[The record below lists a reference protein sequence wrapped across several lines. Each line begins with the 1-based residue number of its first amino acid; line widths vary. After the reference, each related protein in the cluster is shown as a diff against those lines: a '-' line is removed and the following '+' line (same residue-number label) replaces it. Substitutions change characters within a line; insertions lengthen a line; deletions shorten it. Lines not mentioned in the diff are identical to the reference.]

1 MRLLSWG
8 IEIHSTLNIDPASSA
23 SQINKVINK
32 PEFRK
37 QLDSVGIALT
47 ASDLKGDYNSFR
59 TSINK
64 IVREVKGD
72 TKTAKVQVGV
82 EVNKNQAVKSIN
94 DSLIQAS
101 KELKKIKIKIDAQVD
116 KGSLERQLSGS
127 SSKPNTSGLGA
138 EKQVTNEKIK
148 QSSVQSEINNKARA
162 GANISKENRAQIEAS
177 KAKFSAHAQELSAA
191 NQSFASLKN
200 MAYQYS
206 QEFKESGHHVDR
218 NVKEVTTLENGMKRA
233 VIEVRK
239 YNEELKRSQTY
250 RLNVQ
255 QNPASGRF
263 EATQLTQQNTAQQ
276 SYNESVRA
284 GHALIDK
291 TVQSYQGVI
300 ATGSRVEDTYNK
312 QIIALKQLQA
322 SGTATKSQ
330 VDSMINSQKLAIRA
344 DEQKAKATELRT
356 KMLHQHTKAMQQNAK
371 YIDKSG
377 MNQLSK
383 DINAVN
389 MSSSNALPQLKALQ
403 GQMTGYVNQAAQA
416 TRSQMGI
423 MENFQNA
430 MLKFPIWMG
439 ASTLFFGAIQ
449 SAKTFVTTIID
460 VDAKMT
466 TLQKVMSDS
475 ADMNQVFEDAT
486 HSAERF
492 GQTLSSVLDAYA
504 EFARQGYEGADL
516 TNFADAALITSN
528 VGEVGAQEASEYL
541 TSAAAQWQQESQ
553 DAMGNIDSWNNIANN
568 YATTVAK
575 LGEGQAKA
583 GSTARA
589 MGLDFHET
597 NAVLGSLTAQ
607 TKQSGSEIG
616 NFIKAVFPRAYT
628 VGKGTLEDLGIQLE
642 DNMGRTKSAIEL
654 YREAAHAITDMN
666 DADQAEVVKGLGGV
680 HHYQRMQVLLDTLRE
695 TGGMYDQIYDAS
707 VNSAGSAAAENA
719 IYMESLEAQ
728 INKAKVAIEMF
739 SLALGEAFLEA
750 GILEFITTF
759 TNALTGITHVMNEHP
774 ALYKAA
780 FGVLIALILTA
791 SKNMRALYATMGSAS
806 AIKGLLTP
814 VTHEISVLN
823 SGMQTATAN
832 SRKMVMA
839 DKQLVAS
846 KGQLMTASQMAT
858 GATRTETGAVTASTV
873 AVQGKSRATQGM
885 AVVQGVASKA
895 TAGLGLAL
903 RGLMAATGVG
913 LAIGGITFLLE
924 KFIGSAADA
933 TNASTQFAQTQDVL
947 KQSLEQDSERVDT
960 LINDHQKLES
970 QIQSGNYTS
979 EDLQKHTA
987 TTKELSM
994 LFPDLV
1000 AGTENYGTALVN
1012 QQGIMEGRIALLQS
1026 QIDAEKDLAQVQAD
1040 AALQERI
1047 RAGEDAEKSLDGRSF
1062 FDTELEQA
1070 MHQMSRNAPNGAF
1083 KEQAKDIQTA
1093 NDLLNYGNSLIEE
1106 RRRLYAEDPTANADA
1121 ISNLDTAIEKYRTHS
1136 DNIGMLQSQMQDGV
1150 NARSEDFLKEVQSFI
1165 ETNEA
1170 LGSNVGMLMG
1180 QVANQIAAVSDG
1192 SKEAANTYGIFL
1204 GKLQEDSGFVEK
1216 MGQYETA
1223 VENFKNA
1230 SSPEEEAAAYATLVE
1245 QFTAMKTLIEETMS
1259 SAGYDDASIQTLIS
1273 SLEAAEVASLGFEGS
1288 VLDTH
1293 DSMVDLDSIQEDTAG
1308 SAEELT
1314 YAWQQASDA
1323 ASGFKDEINAL
1334 DSEMS
1339 TISSAMEQLTETG
1352 GLDASKFAEVLEIM
1366 PEFANSIGSAD
1377 EMLAALSGR
1386 YGELSDTQRER
1397 LAEMILTQQDAN
1409 EIQESDNLDS
1419 EQTKLDQNAE
1429 RVSLEEQNE
1438 ADLLLGNA
1446 AKGEVDKQNK
1456 GKVESAKAGIASVR
1470 AVGEDEQEA
1479 DLVNSKGGHYE
1490 TDNANFNVLAKSKET
1505 TEQGTVES
1513 IGGMWGQLAS
1523 WVSNMWSNVTQ
1534 WAASMVDDIKIAFGK
1549 DVPTSSGASIGILGS
1564 SALDSVVN
1572 NTAPSAGG
1580 FSASASLGG
1589 LGSLNLNTA
1598 NSELKELDDRIAE
1611 LLEKSPELT
1620 KNIDGNA
1627 KAHDKLGKSG
1637 AGSGKSLKDFDKSA
1651 KGAGDSAKKAG
1662 KDSEKTAK
1670 EIKDLGIEVERATK
1684 SFTKNT
1690 FILNQ
1695 HEEALRK
1702 INLQIEKQNLQTQ
1715 KYATH
1720 SSAYRNALKQENK
1733 LNQQK
1738 LKVMEKQEKS
1748 LSNQI
1753 KAGKI
1758 DEYGI
1763 VGQDVNVGYNKYN
1776 VSQQASE
1783 GGRTTARVT
1792 AASGGAGSKV
1802 APFAGWRVNYGYS
1815 PQGGGEYGRRI
1826 GFNGGR
1832 HYGIDFGG
1840 RSGQAVKTPHGGQVV
1855 KSGWSSYGG
1864 GNQVEVYN
1872 KAMDKTFTFMHML
1885 GDLSVKAGQ
1894 TIQAGQQV
1902 GRMGSTGNSTGTHL
1916 HFQVNSGRGVNNSRT
1931 VNPNSYLASGS
1942 GSYVGGNNAVSSKSI
1957 GKKVAQNI
1965 STSQGDK
1972 LGNSISEE
1980 TASHLNALEQAELDA
1995 IERSINQHNAGE
2007 ENKSK
2012 VQEAREAR
2020 DKMVLEQL
2028 QLRAQ
2033 IREIEFKIIESQV
2046 EQYNYNRDKL
2056 DTKIADLQYKADDR
2070 ARKAGKTSDSDV
2082 WRNYMTQAKKAEEQQ
2097 LKIQR
2102 EQVTFL
2108 QRTLAGDAKKSPAN
2122 RMNHAY
2128 RVQLEDTLREAQQQV
2143 ISIRRSIDESQAA
2156 IIGSKVNQVMN
2167 EIDKSL
2173 EKITKQQT
2181 LIEHQRNFI
2190 DQTYNEGAEKYIA
2203 SLDKELKLH
2212 QKNHAEMSKSV
2223 RTLRTLRGTLKQQPE
2238 LYEQVTG
2245 KIDEMEQGLRDAHLA
2260 VFNLKKEIKT
2270 IEIDKL
2276 VESLNEALEKA
2287 QKESKKLGDNLHFI
2301 SKEFQPDL
2309 YFNTQADIL
2318 VEMQEYKTVIGDNI
2332 KRLKTMQKEVKKM
2345 PELHKRVTE
2354 ELKNWEEQQI
2364 SVRKEM
2370 HTLRAEFSTD
2380 FVNSIK
2386 SIYQKQ
2392 QELAIEAIDKE
2403 YTEYEKMINK
2413 KLKLIDDTATEDRYQ
2428 EDVTDKQEE
2437 LQKLRDE
2444 IMQRSGD
2451 DSLRNQKILKDLR
2464 EELADKERE
2473 YNRFIDDKERE
2484 RRKEALQEE
2493 LDDAKELA
2501 DEKKENT
2508 NQIFEDL
2515 LNDQR
2520 KFNEIQE
2527 QIMKG
2532 QVDKYKEIY
2541 KELTGFVNNNM
2552 KDIGKSISEGLL
2564 DGITSPFDA
2573 LIELTELLKKVSGS
2587 DIPVPES
2594 GLKPVAPTVGE
2605 SLTGQIKGISNNLS
2619 LMNLGASA
2627 SLPSLNLNKQAPNHT
2642 TTNSNTFSSLVN
2654 IENFKGTPQEKDAF
2668 VRSIESELRK
2678 LGVI

>member
-8 IEIHSTLNIDPASSA
+8 IEIHSTLNIDPTSSA

-37 QLDSVGIALT
+37 QLDSVGVALT
-47 ASDLKGDYNSFR
+47 ASDLAKDTNAFRVSLNKVIKEVQGD
-59 TSINK
+59 
-64 IVREVKGD
+64 E
-72 TKTAKVQVGV
+72 KTAKVKVGV

-94 DSLIQAS
+94 ASLAQAA
-101 KELKKIKIKIDAQVD
+101 KELKKIKINIDAQVD

-127 SSKPNTSGLGA
+127 SSKPNASGLGA

-148 QSSVQSEINNKARA
+148 QSSVQSEINNKAQA

-206 QEFKESGHHVDR
+206 QEFKESGYEIDR
-218 NVKEVTTLENGMKRA
+218 NIKEVTTLENGMKRA
-233 VIEVRK
+233 TIEVRK

-255 QNPASGRF
+255 QNPATGRF

-276 SYNESVRA
+276 SYNEEVRK
-284 GHALIDK
+284 GNALINK
-291 TVQSYQGVI
+291 TVQAYESQI
-300 ATGSRVEDTYNK
+300 AKGSRVEDTYRK
-312 QIIALKQLQA
+312 QIASLKQLQA
-322 SGTATKSQ
+322 TQQVTKTQ
-330 VDSMINSQKLAIRA
+330 VDSVIGRQKLAIQA
-344 DEQKAKATELRT
+344 DEQQAKATDLKT

-389 MSSSNALPQLKALQ
+389 LSSSNALPQLKALQ

-449 SAKTFVTTIID
+449 SAKTFITTIIE
-460 VDAKMT
+460 VDTKMT

-475 ADMNQVFEDAT
+475 ADMGQVFDDAT
-486 HSAERF
+486 RSAERF

-553 DAMGNIDSWNNIANN
+553 EAMSNIDSWNNIANN

-597 NAVLGSLTAQ
+597 NAVLGALTAQ

-628 VGKGTLEDLGIQLE
+628 VGRGTLEDLGIQLE

-719 IYMESLEAQ
+719 IYMESIEAQ

-750 GILEFITTF
+750 GILNFITTF
-759 TNALTGITHVMNEHP
+759 TNALTGITNVMNEHP

-780 FGVLIALILTA
+780 FGVLIALILSA
-791 SKNMRALYATMGSAS
+791 NKNMRTLYATMSSAS
-806 AIKGLLTP
+806 AIKGLFSP
-814 VTHEISVLN
+814 ATHQLSLLN
-823 SGMQTATAN
+823 TGMKTATDN
-832 SRKMVMA
+832 SRKMTMA
-839 DKQLVAS
+839 NRELVGTMGARR
-846 KGQLMTASQMAT
+846 TAAQVAT
-858 GATRTETGAVTASTV
+858 AATKAETGAVTASTV
-873 AVQGKSRATQGM
+873 AVQGKSRANQALAFTSGL
-885 AVVQGVASKA
+885 ASKA
-895 TAGLGLAL
+895 VTGLSLAARSL
-903 RGLMAATGVG
+903 LAMTGVG
-913 LAIGGITFLLE
+913 LAISGVSFLLE
-924 KFIGSAADA
+924 KFINKSADA
-933 TNASTQFAQTQDVL
+933 TNAATEFAQTQDVL
-947 KQSLEQDSERVDT
+947 KQSMEQDGAGV
-960 LINDHQKLES
+960 QKLVDDYEKLDAV
-970 QIQSGNYTS
+970 IQSGDYSNEQLAEHTS
-979 EDLQKHTA
+979 MTEQLA
-987 TTKELSM
+987 S

-1000 AGTENYGTALVN
+1000 AGTEEYGTSLSNQQGIIQTRIDLVN
-1012 QQGIMEGRIALLQS
+1012 QQIE
-1026 QIDAEKDLAQVQAD
+1026 AEKELAKTQAD
-1040 AALQERI
+1040 AARQAAIDAGLEAEANFNKQLSTAQRKEGDIAAGAGGGVSSYGEVFTPELENVQELI
-1047 RAGEDAEKSLDGRSF
+1047 AGAKTLND
-1062 FDTELEQA
+1062 LEQA
-1070 MHQMSRNAPNGAF
+1070 R
-1083 KEQAKDIQTA
+1083 
-1093 NDLLNYGNSLIEE
+1093 
-1106 RRRLYAEDPTANADA
+1106 AELKSYTQE
-1121 ISNLDTAIEKYRTHS
+1121 I
-1136 DNIGMLQSQMQDGV
+1136 QSQEPELYGQLESEI
-1150 NARSEDFLKEVQSFI
+1150 ARVDSFL
-1165 ETNEA
+1165 
-1170 LGSNVGMLMG
+1170 M
-1180 QVANQIAAVSDG
+1180 
-1192 SKEAANTYGIFL
+1192 
-1204 GKLQEDSGFVEK
+1204 
-1216 MGQYETA
+1216 
-1223 VENFKNA
+1223 
-1230 SSPEEEAAAYATLVE
+1230 
-1245 QFTAMKTLIEETMS
+1245 ETMS
-1259 SAGYDDASIQTLIS
+1259 GLAGENAIIIQGVTATAQDTMNSISAIV
-1273 SLEAAEVASLGFEGS
+1273 AETDNL
-1288 VLDTH
+1288 
-1293 DSMVDLDSIQEDTAG
+1293 G
-1308 SAEELT
+1308 SASQNMLGGMANELVGLNLGIDET
-1314 YAWQQASDA
+1314 KLIYGEFESLLASDA
-1323 ASGFKDEINAL
+1323 GFIDKMAGYESAVNKFQNATTDEQKFSALKELETQYATTVAAIVAHLQDLGLSENEINKVTAGFDKQLVAL
-1334 DSEMS
+1334 TGLDTEMLS
-1339 TISSAMEQLTETG
+1339 GVKTVEDMVAHQNALEEGTDGATDALTAQQEAVKGLVDGFRELDGQMNTISNAMEQLAETG
-1352 GLDASKFAEVLEIM
+1352 FIDMDTMYDLIEAYPELLGQQLTAAEM
-1366 PEFANSIGSAD
+1366 QEFLQNKHNELNNQKLQNYQDELMTSEHVMQNIIADEDHKMHEVAKRYGMDLSNYNSIAAAKEG
-1377 EMLAALSGR
+1377 LAAL
-1386 YGELSDTQRER
+1386 Y
-1397 LAEMILTQQDAN
+1397 
-1409 EIQESDNLDS
+1409 
-1419 EQTKLDQNAE
+1419 
-1429 RVSLEEQNE
+1429 
-1438 ADLLLGNA
+1438 
-1446 AKGEVDKQNK
+1446 NK
-1456 GKVESAKAGIASVR
+1456 
-1470 AVGEDEQEA
+1470 
-1479 DLVNSKGGHYE
+1479 
-1490 TDNANFNVLAKSKET
+1490 
-1505 TEQGTVES
+1505 GTVEQQNKIVDALGERYGVDLS
-1513 IGGMWGQLAS
+1513 NFSDLAS
-1523 WVSNMWSNVTQ
+1523 KKAAIEAELMAMITDAWNAHITQLQALAPELNEFLKDYQGAEGIKAAQDIVDNQPLKMQVGVGALPALDTTGAITKINTLRDSLSEIKPMFNDLVSVDFGSEIALQ
-1534 WAASMVDDIKIAFGK
+1534 SGDAADGMF
-1549 DVPTSSGASIGILGS
+1549 GASDASDILGS
-1564 SALDSVVN
+1564 SLA
-1572 NTAPSAGG
+1572 
-1580 FSASASLGG
+1580 
-1589 LGSLNLNTA
+1589 
-1598 NSELKELDDRIAE
+1598 
-1611 LLEKSPELT
+1611 
-1620 KNIDGNA
+1620 
-1627 KAHDKLGKSG
+1627 
-1637 AGSGKSLKDFDKSA
+1637 
-1651 KGAGDSAKKAG
+1651 GAGDAGDVVGSSLAGAGNKARKAAKDTEKAG
-1662 KDSEKTAK
+1662 KSAGKTAK
-1670 EIKDLGIEVERATK
+1670 EIKNLGIEVERATK

-1690 FILNQ
+1690 FVLNQ

-1720 SSAYRNALKQENK
+1720 SSAYRNALKRENK

-1758 DEYGI
+1758 NEYGI
-1763 VGQDVNVGYNKYN
+1763 VGQDITVGYNKYN
-1776 VSQQASE
+1776 VTQQASE
-1783 GGRTTARVT
+1783 GGRTTAKVT
-1792 AASGGAGSKV
+1792 PAKSSTGTV
-1802 APFAGWRVNYGYS
+1802 APFAGWKVNYGYS

-1840 RSGQAVKTPHGGQVV
+1840 KTGQAIRTPHGGQVV
-1855 KSGWSSYGG
+1855 SAGWSPYGG

-1872 KAMDKTFTFMHML
+1872 KALDKTFTFMHML

-1916 HFQVNSGRGVNNSRT
+1916 HFQVNNGRGINNSRSVDPRNFLT
-1931 VNPNSYLASGS
+1931 GSG
-1942 GSYVGGNNAVSSKSI
+1942 GSYVGATTT
-1957 GKKVAQNI
+1957 QTT
-1965 STSQGDK
+1965 TSQASK
-1972 LGNSISEE
+1972 LGNSISAE
-1980 TASHLNALEQAELDA
+1980 TASYLNDLEQAELDA
-1995 IERSINQHNAGE
+1995 IERSINQHNARE
-2007 ENKSK
+2007 DNKSK

-2020 DKMVLEQL
+2020 DKMVLDRL
-2028 QLRAQ
+2028 QLVAQ
-2033 IREIEFKIIESQV
+2033 IRETEFKIIESQI
-2046 EQYNYNRDKL
+2046 EQYDYNRDKL
-2056 DTKIADLQYKADDR
+2056 NTRISQLEYKADDT
-2070 ARKAGKTSDSDV
+2070 ARRAGKTSDSKE
-2082 WRNYMTQAKKAEEQQ
+2082 WRKYMSQAKASKEQQ
-2097 LKIQR
+2097 LAIQR
-2102 EQVTFL
+2102 EQVAYIEK
-2108 QRTLAGDAKKSPAN
+2108 TLAADAKRSPGN
-2122 RMNHAY
+2122 RMNQVH
-2128 RVQLEDTLREAQQQV
+2128 RVQLQDTLREAQEQV
-2143 ISIRRSIDESQAA
+2143 VSLRRAVDEAENA
-2156 IIGSKVNQVMN
+2156 IISSRVNQSLT
-2167 EIDKSL
+2167 EIDKAL
-2173 EKITKQQT
+2173 EKIEKQQT
-2181 LIEHQRNFI
+2181 LVEHQKSFI
-2190 DQTYNEGAEKYIA
+2190 DQTYADGAKKYIG
-2203 SLDKELKLH
+2203 SLEKELKLH
-2212 QKNHAEMSKSV
+2212 KTRTSEMNKSIKTLKN
-2223 RTLRTLRGTLKQQPE
+2223 LRSNLKQQPE

-2245 KIDEMEQGLRDAHLA
+2245 KISEMEQGLRDAELA
-2260 VFNLKKEIKT
+2260 VFELKKEIKT

-2345 PELHKRVTE
+2345 PELHKRVTD
-2354 ELKNWEEQQI
+2354 ELKNWQEQQI

-2386 SIYQKQ
+2386 NIYQKQ
-2392 QELAIEAIDKE
+2392 QELATEAIDKE

-2428 EDVTDKQEE
+2428 EDVGDRQEE
-2437 LQKLRDE
+2437 IQKLRDE
-2444 IMQRSGD
+2444 IRQRDGD
-2451 DSLRNQKILKDLR
+2451 DSLRNQRILKDLR

-2493 LDDAKELA
+2493 LEDAKELA

-2564 DGITSPFDA
+2564 DGITTPFDA

-2627 SLPSLNLNKQAPNHT
+2627 TLPSLNLNKQAPNHT

-2668 VRSIESELRK
+2668 VRSIERELRK

>member
-8 IEIHSTLNIDPASSA
+8 IEIHSTLNIDPTSSA

-37 QLDSVGIALT
+37 QLDSVGVALT
-47 ASDLKGDYNSFR
+47 ASDLAKDTNAFRVSLNKVIKEVQGD
-59 TSINK
+59 
-64 IVREVKGD
+64 E
-72 TKTAKVQVGV
+72 KTAKVKVGV

-94 DSLIQAS
+94 ASLAQAA
-101 KELKKIKIKIDAQVD
+101 KELKKIKVNIDAQVD
-116 KGSLERQLSGS
+116 KGSLEKQLSGS
-127 SSKPNTSGLGA
+127 SSKPKTSGLGA

-148 QSSVQSEINNKARA
+148 QSSVQSEINNKAQA

-206 QEFKESGHHVDR
+206 QEFKESGFHID
-218 NVKEVTTLENGMKRA
+218 NNIKDTTTLENGMKRA

-239 YNEELKRSQTY
+239 YNDELKRSQTF
-250 RLNVQ
+250 RLSVQ
-255 QNPASGRF
+255 QNPATGRF

-276 SYNESVRA
+276 SYNEEVRK
-284 GHALIDK
+284 GNALINK
-291 TVQSYQGVI
+291 TVQAYESQI
-300 ATGSRVEDTYNK
+300 AKGSRVEDTYRK
-312 QIIALKQLQA
+312 QIASLKQLQA
-322 SGTATKSQ
+322 TQQVTKTQ
-330 VDSMINSQKLAIRA
+330 VDSVIGKQKLAIQA
-344 DEQKAKATELRT
+344 DEQQAKATDLKT
-356 KMLHQHTKAMQQNAK
+356 KMLHQHTKAMQQNAR

-389 MSSSNALPQLKALQ
+389 LSSSNALPQLKALQ

-423 MENFQNA
+423 IENFQNA

-449 SAKTFVTTIID
+449 SAKTFITTIID

-475 ADMNQVFEDAT
+475 ADMNQVFDDAT
-486 HSAERF
+486 RSAERF

-553 DAMGNIDSWNNIANN
+553 DAMGNIDAWNNIANN

-589 MGLDFHET
+589 MGLDFDET
-597 NAVLGSLTAQ
+597 NAVLGALTAQ

-628 VGKGTLEDLGIQLE
+628 VGRGTLEDLGIQLE

-695 TGGMYDQIYDAS
+695 TGGLYDQIYDAS

-719 IYMESLEAQ
+719 VYMESLEAQ

-759 TNALTGITHVMNEHP
+759 TNALTGITNVMNEHP

-780 FGVLIALILTA
+780 FGVLIALILSA
-791 SKNMRALYATMGSAS
+791 SKNMRALYATMSSAS
-806 AIKGLLTP
+806 AIKGLFTP
-814 VTHEISVLN
+814 VTHQLSLLN
-823 SGMQTATAN
+823 TGMKTATDN
-832 SRKMVMA
+832 SRKMTMA
-839 DKQLVAS
+839 NRELVGS
-846 KGQLMTASQMAT
+846 MGTRRTAAQVAT
-858 GATRTETGAVTASTV
+858 AATAAETGAVTTSTV
-873 AVQGKSRATQGM
+873 AVQGKSRANQALAFTSGL
-885 AVVQGVASKA
+885 ASKA
-895 TAGLGLAL
+895 VIGLGAAA
-903 RGLMAATGVG
+903 RGLLAMTGVG
-913 LAIGGITFLLE
+913 LAISGVTFLLE
-924 KFIGSAADA
+924 KFINKSADA
-933 TNASTQFAQTQDVL
+933 TNAATEFAQTQDVL
-947 KQSLEQDSERVDT
+947 KQSMESDGAGV
-960 LINDHQKLES
+960 QKLVDDYEKLDAV
-970 QIQSGNYTS
+970 IQSGDYSN
-979 EDLQKHTA
+979 EQLAEHTNMTEQLA
-987 TTKELSM
+987 S

-1000 AGTENYGTALVN
+1000 AGTEEYGTSLSNQQGIIQTRIDLVN
-1012 QQGIMEGRIALLQS
+1012 QQIE
-1026 QIDAEKDLAQVQAD
+1026 AEKELAKTQAD
-1040 AALQERI
+1040 AARQAAI
-1047 RAGEDAEKSLDGRSF
+1047 DAGKEAEANFNKQLNAAQRKEGDIATGAGGGVSSYGEVF
-1062 FDTELEQA
+1062 TPELENVQELIA
-1070 MHQMSRNAPNGAF
+1070 GA
-1083 KEQAKDIQTA
+1083 KTL
-1093 NDLLNYGNSLIEE
+1093 NDLEKA
-1106 RRRLYAEDPTANADA
+1106 RAELKSYTQE
-1121 ISNLDTAIEKYRTHS
+1121 I
-1136 DNIGMLQSQMQDGV
+1136 QSQEPELYG
-1150 NARSEDFLKEVQSFI
+1150 RLESEITRVDTFL
-1165 ETNEA
+1165 
-1170 LGSNVGMLMG
+1170 M
-1180 QVANQIAAVSDG
+1180 
-1192 SKEAANTYGIFL
+1192 
-1204 GKLQEDSGFVEK
+1204 
-1216 MGQYETA
+1216 
-1223 VENFKNA
+1223 
-1230 SSPEEEAAAYATLVE
+1230 
-1245 QFTAMKTLIEETMS
+1245 ETMS
-1259 SAGYDDASIQTLIS
+1259 SLAGENAIIIEGVTATAQDTMNSIAAIVSETDNLGSASQNMLGGMANELVGLNLGIDTTKQIYGEFESLLASDSGFIEKMAGYESAVDKFQNATSDEARFSALKE
-1273 SLEAAEVASLGFEGS
+1273 LESQYAATVATIVAHLQDLGLSENEINKVTAGFDKQLVALTG
-1288 VLDTH
+1288 LDTEMMSGVKTV
-1293 DSMVDLDSIQEDTAG
+1293 DDMVAHQ
-1308 SAEELT
+1308 
-1314 YAWQQASDA
+1314 
-1323 ASGFKDEINAL
+1323 NAL
-1334 DSEMS
+1334 EEGTDGATDALTAQQEAVKGLVDGFRELDGQMN
-1339 TISSAMEQLTETG
+1339 TIGNAMEQLAETG
-1352 GLDASKFAEVLEIM
+1352 FIDMDTMYDLIEAYPELLGQQLTAAEM
-1366 PEFANSIGSAD
+1366 QEFLQNKHNELNNQKLQNYAD
-1377 EMLAALSGR
+1377 EMMTSEHVMQNIIADEDHKLHETAKR
-1386 YGELSDTQRER
+1386 YGIDLSNYNTV
-1397 LAEMILTQQDAN
+1397 A
-1409 EIQESDNLDS
+1409 
-1419 EQTKLDQNAE
+1419 
-1429 RVSLEEQNE
+1429 
-1438 ADLLLGNA
+1438 A
-1446 AKGEVDKQNK
+1446 AKEGLTALYNK
-1456 GKVESAKAGIASVR
+1456 
-1470 AVGEDEQEA
+1470 
-1479 DLVNSKGGHYE
+1479 
-1490 TDNANFNVLAKSKET
+1490 
-1505 TEQGTVES
+1505 GTVEQQNKIVEALGERYGIDLS
-1513 IGGMWGQLAS
+1513 NFSDLAS
-1523 WVSNMWSNVTQ
+1523 KKAAIEAELMTMITEAWNAHIAQLQALAPELNEFLKDFEGVEGLSTAKDYKSNMGLKEQLSLMSPVLTETQ
-1534 WAASMVDDIKIAFGK
+1534 SKTKTLMDSISQMEPMYNDLISVDFGSEIAFQAGEAA
-1549 DVPTSSGASIGILGS
+1549 DGMFGASDASDILGS
-1564 SALDSVVN
+1564 S
-1572 NTAPSAGG
+1572 
-1580 FSASASLGG
+1580 
-1589 LGSLNLNTA
+1589 LN
-1598 NSELKELDDRIAE
+1598 
-1611 LLEKSPELT
+1611 
-1620 KNIDGNA
+1620 
-1627 KAHDKLGKSG
+1627 
-1637 AGSGKSLKDFDKSA
+1637 
-1651 KGAGDSAKKAG
+1651 GAGDASDVVGSSLAGAGDKARKAAKDTEAANKAADKAG
-1662 KDSEKTAK
+1662 KSAGKTAK

-1690 FILNQ
+1690 FVLNK

-1720 SSAYRNALKQENK
+1720 SSAYRNALKRENK
-1733 LNQQK
+1733 LNEQK
-1738 LKVMEKQEKS
+1738 LKVMQQQEKS

-1758 DEYGI
+1758 NEYGL
-1763 VGQDVNVGYNKYN
+1763 VGQDVTVGYNKYN
-1776 VSQQASE
+1776 VTQQASE

-1792 AASGGAGSKV
+1792 PAKSSTGTV
-1802 APFAGWRVNYGYS
+1802 APFAGWKVNYGYS
-1815 PQGGGEYGRRI
+1815 PQGGGSYGNQI

-1840 RSGQAVKTPHGGQVV
+1840 KSGQAVRTPHGGQVV
-1855 KSGWSSYGG
+1855 SAGWSSYGG

-1872 KAMDKTFTFMHML
+1872 KALDKTFTFMHML

-1916 HFQVNSGRGVNNSRT
+1916 HFQVNGGRGVNNSRS
-1931 VNPNSYLASGS
+1931 VDPRNYLTGAG
-1942 GSYVGGNNAVSSKSI
+1942 GSYVGATTT
-1957 GKKVAQNI
+1957 QTT
-1965 STSQGDK
+1965 TSQASK
-1972 LGNSISEE
+1972 LGNSISAD
-1980 TASHLNALEQAELDA
+1980 TASYLNELEQAELDA
-1995 IERSINQHNAGE
+1995 IERSINQHNARE

-2020 DKMVLEQL
+2020 DQMVLDRL
-2028 QLRAQ
+2028 QLVAQ
-2033 IREIEFKIIESQV
+2033 IRENEFKIIESQI
-2046 EQYNYNRDKL
+2046 EQYDYNRDRL
-2056 DTKIADLQYKADDR
+2056 NTRIAQLEYKADDT
-2070 ARKAGKTSDSDV
+2070 ARKAGKTSDSKE
-2082 WRNYMTQAKKAEEQQ
+2082 WRKYMSQAKASKEQQ
-2097 LKIQR
+2097 LAIQR
-2102 EQVTFL
+2102 EQVAYIE
-2108 QRTLAGDAKKSPAN
+2108 QTLAADAKKSSGN
-2122 RMNHAY
+2122 RMNHVY
-2128 RVQLEDTLREAQQQV
+2128 RVQLQDRLRDAQEQV
-2143 ISIRRSIDESQAA
+2143 VSLRREIDDAENA
-2156 IIGSKVNQVMN
+2156 ILSSRVNQTFN
-2167 EIDKSL
+2167 EIDKAL
-2173 EKITKQQT
+2173 EKIDKQQAV
-2181 LIEHQRNFI
+2181 IEHQRNFI
-2190 DQTYNEGAEKYIA
+2190 DQTYADGAKKYIG
-2203 SLDKELKLH
+2203 SLEKELKLH
-2212 QKNHAEMSKSV
+2212 NSRTTSMQKSLK
-2223 RTLRTLRGTLKQQPE
+2223 TLKNLRSNLKQQPE
-2238 LYEQVTG
+2238 LYEQVTD
-2245 KIDEMEQGLRDAHLA
+2245 KISDMEQGLRDSKLA
-2260 VFNLKKEIKT
+2260 VHELKKEIKT

-2276 VESLNEALEKA
+2276 IESLNSALEKA

-2508 NQIFEDL
+2508 NQVFEDL

>member
-8 IEIHSTLNIDPASSA
+8 IEIHSTLSIDPTSSA

-32 PEFRK
+32 PEFKK
-37 QLDSVGIALT
+37 QLDSVGVALT
-47 ASDLKGDYNSFR
+47 ASDLKGDYNAFR

-64 IVREVKGD
+64 IIREVKGD
-72 TKTAKVQVGV
+72 AKTAKVQVGV

-101 KELKKIKIKIDAQVD
+101 KELKKIKVKIDAQVD

-148 QSSVQSEINNKARA
+148 QSSVQSEINNKAKA

-206 QEFKESGHHVDR
+206 QEFKESGFHID
-218 NVKEVTTLENGMKRA
+218 NNIKDTTTLENGMKRA

-239 YNEELKRSQTY
+239 YNDELKRSQTF
-250 RLNVQ
+250 RLSVQ
-255 QNPASGRF
+255 QNPATGRF

-276 SYNESVRA
+276 SYNEEVRK
-284 GHALIDK
+284 GNALINK
-291 TVQSYQGVI
+291 TVQAYESQI
-300 ATGSRVEDTYNK
+300 AKGSRVEDTYRK
-312 QIIALKQLQA
+312 QIASLKQLQA
-322 SGTATKSQ
+322 TQQVTKTQ
-330 VDSMINSQKLAIRA
+330 VDSVIGKQKLAIQA
-344 DEQKAKATELRT
+344 DEQQAKATDLKT
-356 KMLHQHTKAMQQNAK
+356 KMLHQHTKAMQQNAR

-389 MSSSNALPQLKALQ
+389 LSSSNALPQLKALQ

-423 MENFQNA
+423 IENFQNA

-449 SAKTFVTTIID
+449 SAKTFITTIID

-475 ADMNQVFEDAT
+475 ADMNQVFDDAT
-486 HSAERF
+486 RSAERF

-553 DAMGNIDSWNNIANN
+553 DAMGNIDAWNNIANN

-589 MGLDFHET
+589 MGLDFDET
-597 NAVLGSLTAQ
+597 NAVLGALTAQ

-628 VGKGTLEDLGIQLE
+628 VGRGTLEDLGIQLE

-695 TGGMYDQIYDAS
+695 TGGLYDQIYDAS

-759 TNALTGITHVMNEHP
+759 TNALTGITNVMNEHP

-780 FGVLIALILTA
+780 FGVLIALILSA

-814 VTHEISVLN
+814 VTQEISVLN

-947 KQSLEQDSERVDT
+947 KQSLEQDADRVDN
-960 LINDHQKLES
+960 LVRAHKDLEDK
-970 QIQSGNYTS
+970 IQSGDYSS
-979 EDLQKHTA
+979 EDLQEHKSVTE
-987 TTKELSM
+987 ELAM

-1000 AGTENYGTALVN
+1000 AGSEQYGTSLAA
-1012 QQGIMEGRIALLQS
+1012 QEGIMQTRIELIELQ
-1026 QIDAEKDLAQVQAD
+1026 IAREKELAETQAD
-1040 AALQERI
+1040 AARQERI
-1047 RAGEDAEKSLDGRSF
+1047 DAGKKAEKELSRDGMVDNALDKAKTGISGSGSIFNSGAGEYAEQVKAIE
-1062 FDTELEQA
+1062 T
-1070 MHQMSRNAPNGAF
+1070 
-1083 KEQAKDIQTA
+1083 I
-1093 NDLLNYGNSLIEE
+1093 NDLQQFGNDIIAE
-1106 RRRLYAEDPTANADA
+1106 RRRLQAEDPEANAYQIAELDKLIDRYQEHSA
-1121 ISNLDTAIEKYRTHS
+1121 NISILEGQVAEGVASEAEGFHLKVQELLSGSSTLGDNTA
-1136 DNIGMLQSQMQDGV
+1136 
-1150 NARSEDFLKEVQSFI
+1150 A
-1165 ETNEA
+1165 
-1170 LGSNVGMLMG
+1170 LMG
-1180 QVANQIAAVSDG
+1180 RVANQIATFSDS
-1192 SKEAANTYGIFL
+1192 SKEAGDVLGAFL
-1204 GKLQEDSGFVEK
+1204 SKMTEDTGFVEQ
-1216 MGQYETA
+1216 MSSYEAA
-1223 VENFKNA
+1223 VQRFRDA
-1230 SSPEEEAAAYATLVE
+1230 AGDPAEEAAAYAEVVA
-1245 QFTAMKTLIEETMS
+1245 QFNELKANIAETMAS
-1259 SAGYDDASIQTLIS
+1259 SGFDDTEINSIVAALESGEVAALGYEGAV
-1273 SLEAAEVASLGFEGS
+1273 LEAHG
-1288 VLDTH
+1288 
-1293 DSMVDLDSIQEDTAG
+1293 SMVNLNEAQEDAAG
-1308 SAEELT
+1308 SAGDVT
-1314 YAWQQASDA
+1314 YAWQQASGA
-1323 ASGFKDEINAL
+1323 VSEFAGELRAL
-1334 DSEMS
+1334 DSEMG
-1339 TISSAMEQLTETG
+1339 TIEKAMDELAQGDLSMGT
-1352 GLDASKFAEVLEIM
+1352 LADALEIM
-1366 PEFANSIGSAD
+1366 PELATAIGDNDAMMQ
-1377 EMLAALSGR
+1377 MLVGR
-1386 YGELSDTQRER
+1386 HGELGDAAIEETARQIYAAREG
-1397 LAEMILTQQDAN
+1397 AELEKDI
-1409 EIQESDNLDS
+1409 SLDK
-1419 EQTKLDQNAE
+1419 ETTKLAQNAGYVE
-1429 RVSLEEQNE
+1429 GADSNE
-1438 ADLLLGNA
+1438 ADLTDSIAEHNQVEVDNA
-1446 AKGEVDKQNK
+1446 EEKEVAKTEKTGARVQGEDKMEADLTNAKGE
-1456 GKVESAKAGIASVR
+1456 
-1470 AVGEDEQEA
+1470 
-1479 DLVNSKGGHYE
+1479 HYE
-1490 TDNANFNVLAKSKET
+1490 TDNSNFNTLTSTKEKTQQYLMETFDGWWGRFFASVYGKAVDAIMKVRGALGIEDDFVAAPDLDTTPKSYSDTSINLAGLDLKKAEQKTKDIQDIMDEIRATTPDFDKSIKDR
-1505 TEQGTVES
+1505 V
-1513 IGGMWGQLAS
+1513 
-1523 WVSNMWSNVTQ
+1523 
-1534 WAASMVDDIKIAFGK
+1534 AA
-1549 DVPTSSGASIGILGS
+1549 
-1564 SALDSVVN
+1564 VN
-1572 NTAPSAGG
+1572 D
-1580 FSASASLGG
+1580 L
-1589 LGSLNLNTA
+1589 
-1598 NSELKELDDRIAE
+1598 
-1611 LLEKSPELT
+1611 
-1620 KNIDGNA
+1620 GNA
-1627 KAHDKLGKSG
+1627 G
-1637 AGSGKSLKDFDKSA
+1637 AGSGKSLKDFDRSA
-1651 KGAGDSAKKAG
+1651 KGAADRAKKAG
-1662 KDSEKTAK
+1662 KESKKSAK

-1690 FILNQ
+1690 FILNK

-1763 VGQDVNVGYNKYN
+1763 VGQDVTVGYNKYN
-1776 VSQQASE
+1776 VTQQASE
-1783 GGRTTARVT
+1783 GGRTTARV
-1792 AASGGAGSKV
+1792 ASAGGGGKI
-1802 APFAGWRVNYGYS
+1802 APFAGWNVSSNH
-1815 PQGGGEYGRRI
+1815 GRRSFD
-1826 GFNGGR
+1826 GF
-1832 HYGIDFGG
+1832 HYGVDFTGA
-1840 RSGQAVKTPHGGQVV
+1840 SGTSIKTPHGGQVIQ
-1855 KSGWSSYGG
+1855 SGWSPYGG
-1864 GNQVEVYN
+1864 GNQVQIYN
-1872 KAMDKTFTFMHML
+1872 KALDKTFVFMHML
-1885 GDLSVKAGQ
+1885 GDLAVKAGQ
-1894 TIQAGQQV
+1894 TVEAGTHI

-1916 HFQVNSGRGVNNSRT
+1916 HYQVNQGKGFRSNGQAI
-1931 VNPNSYLASGS
+1931 NPNAWLTSRDGSFIGAGTNPRVAGKAGASISS
-1942 GSYVGGNNAVSSKSI
+1942 GVTT
-1957 GKKVAQNI
+1957 
-1965 STSQGDK
+1965 STSTGSR
-1972 LGNSISEE
+1972 LGNSISAE
-1980 TASHLNALEQAELDA
+1980 TASYLNELEQAELDA
-1995 IERSINQHNAGE
+1995 IERSINQHNARE

-2020 DKMVLEQL
+2020 DQMILEQL

-2033 IREIEFKIIESQV
+2033 IRETEFKIIESQV

-2070 ARKAGKTSDSDV
+2070 ARKAGKTSDSDI

-2108 QRTLAGDAKKSPAN
+2108 QRTLAADAKKSPAN
-2122 RMNHAY
+2122 RMNQAY

-2143 ISIRRSIDESQAA
+2143 ISIRRSIDEAQAA

-2223 RTLRTLRGTLKQQPE
+2223 RTLRALRGTLKQQPE

-2318 VEMQEYKTVIGDNI
+2318 VEMQEYKTVIGENI

-2345 PELHKRVTE
+2345 PELHKRVTD

-2508 NQIFEDL
+2508 NQVFEDL

-2627 SLPSLNLNKQAPNHT
+2627 TLPSLNLNKQAPNHT